1 MSAVASLVSA
11 PTRRYHIPSAVRRSS
26 LRIAPAEAHELL
38 AEGALLGDVRRH
50 DDDSMSLE
58 DALRIP
64 PDEIPGRLDEL
75 PRDRAI
81 VLVCT

>member
-1 MSAVASLVSA
+1 VST

-26 LRIAPAEAHELL
+26 LRISLAEAHRRLE
-38 AEGALLGDVRRH
+38 EGAVLVDVRRH
-50 DDDSMSLE
+50 EDDSVQLSN
-58 DALRIP
+58 AVRVP

-75 PRDRAI
+75 PRARAL